1 MSRPP
6 GTTKPF
12 VGDLDLCSIGAAD
25 FLESIGVDEGQALK
39 FVAAFSFG
47 NQVKP
52 DEAARKKHRERLK
65 EGWNLDSFEL
75 PCTVAGKVSTLRKK
89 AARRIDES
97 INHRTMI
104 AAAHA
109 IAAAHGNSNLREE
122 MLSMLA
128 KMSAGDAMLQNYIL
142 SLLASVTE
150 DRSPPNFFRYI
161 PAVVVAAADAKRK
174 AKNANRMRQARA
186 ANGATPRTESISKKK
201 PWERLGISRSTW
213 YLKGKPA

>member
-39 FVAAFSFG
+39 FVAALSFG

-142 SLLASVTE
+142 SLLASIAD
-150 DRSPPNFFRYI
+150 DRSPQTFLDI
-161 PAVVVAAADAKRK
+161 PAVVVAADAKRK